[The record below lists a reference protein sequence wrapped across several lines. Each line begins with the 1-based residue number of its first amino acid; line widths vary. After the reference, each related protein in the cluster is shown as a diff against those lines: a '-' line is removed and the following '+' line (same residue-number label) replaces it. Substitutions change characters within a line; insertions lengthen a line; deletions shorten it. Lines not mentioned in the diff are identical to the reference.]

1 MINNELIQ
9 ELQNDKEFNDCL
21 EKMQEEVF
29 LVLAKNGLNPSWFVN
44 FEVK

>member
-9 ELQNDKEFNDCL
+9 EFQNDKELNDCL
-21 EKMQEEVF
+21 EKMREEVF
-29 LVLAKNGLNPSWFVN
+29 LVLAKNGLKPSWFIN